1 MDADEANA
9 ELVTI
14 TEFHCFLKLPRD
26 LIKLLML
33 EYFYSSDAL
42 TCLRVC
48 KFLKNLL
55 NDREIEMLRIKV
67 VKLIA
72 MEEQLAWLDA
82 LHIQC
87 KLCGAELAKESMPRH
102 IRKHEKRFKQ
112 GKPIQRIKAA
122 FDPPLLCELC
132 NVPHF
137 WGGPHN

>member
-1 MDADEANA
+1 
-9 ELVTI
+9 
-14 TEFHCFLKLPRD
+14 
-26 LIKLLML
+26 ML

-87 KLCGAELAKESMPRH
+87 KLCGAENTRKDLSKENLFKELKRRLIRH
-102 IRKHEKRFKQ
+102 YYVNYAMCLISGVDLIIRRGVHW
-112 GKPIQRIKAA
+112 I
-122 FDPPLLCELC
+122 
-132 NVPHF
+132 
-137 WGGPHN
+137 